1 MYKELSVIDDVIL
14 NYFDKQARD
23 YRTTNCV
30 RAHNLLLKIGSASH
44 IDTYLVIETYSDEYD
59 SGEYYDRIENLLK
72 EHLVENITEFGVTIK
87 YEKIDILIE
96 ALEALYSIPERED
109 KEYILSILEGDY
121 EPLDILNDIL
131 CHMYA
136 RDEVDYLE
144 VIDTVS
150 SELIER
156 ITSVLSVEVE
166 KDIYEDYIELETKE
180 EIERIKIIK
189 TYKHMLT
196 LHTPILFN
204 KLIEEGTRLGYSL
217 ETYLMQLD
225 ELDVEYTSS
234 TYADEYLA
242 AYVAAG
248 EDLEKIQPKLSTLLE
263 KLFDNPVA
271 ISKTI
276 YDIMI
281 KVNKIKEFTYHG

>member
-1 MYKELSVIDDVIL
+1 MHKELNVIDDVIL

>member
-1 MYKELSVIDDVIL
+1 MIDDVIL

-23 YRTTNCV
+23 YRTANCV
-30 RAHNLLLKIGSASH
+30 RAHNLLLKIGSVSH
-44 IDTYLVIETYSDEYD
+44 IDTYLVIESYSDEYD
-59 SGEYYDRIENLLK
+59 SGEYYERIENLLK
-72 EHLVENITEFGVTIK
+72 EHLIENITEFGVTIK
-87 YEKIDILIE
+87 HEKIDILIE
-96 ALEALYSIPERED
+96 VLEALYSIPERED
-109 KEYILSILEGDY
+109 KEHILSILEGDY
-121 EPLDILNDIL
+121 EPVDILNDIL

-136 RDEVDYLE
+136 RHEIDYLE

-156 ITSVLSVEVE
+156 ITSVLSVEEE

-180 EIERIKIIK
+180 EIERTKIIK

-271 ISKTI
+271 ISKTMHG
-276 YDIMI
+276 IMI

>member
-1 MYKELSVIDDVIL
+1 MYKELNVIDDVIL